1 VHYTVQQIIC
11 TAILVLAVLIGLSG
25 ELWNLMSK
33 TKMHVLLPFV
43 VGGAVAVSHLVL
55 VPVGEHA
62 VYILARCSCTCCMYI
77 NLSHLLCSRQAA
89 ANVY

>member
-1 VHYTVQQIIC
+1 MI
-11 TAILVLAVLIGLSG
+11 AVLVGLSG

-55 VPVGEHA
+55 VPIGEHSDSFSA
-62 VYILARCSCTCCMYI
+62 QTKCNVYITLT
-77 NLSHLLCSRQAA
+77 HWVCSRQTCNAVLPMCA
-89 ANVY
+89 II